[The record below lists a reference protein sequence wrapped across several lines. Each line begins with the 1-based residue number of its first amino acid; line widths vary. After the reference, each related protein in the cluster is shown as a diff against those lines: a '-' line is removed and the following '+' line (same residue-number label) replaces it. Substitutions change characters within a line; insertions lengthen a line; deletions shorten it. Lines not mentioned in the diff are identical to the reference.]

1 MDYQTARRVRG
12 NSIKQLTIQNLVNGR
27 GIIGSVKGAIGSKAK
42 SYATKQIEKFDPL
55 NWLSMFNLPLFT
67 AFVGRYT
74 GRKANTIKYF
84 LAKQN
89 NRKREKA
96 HYSKISPG
104 RATKLRVGDSTA
116 DILAKMFNLM
126 QKDHDE
132 AIKRMELDAEHSQQR
147 NEEEEK
153 RHQEL
158 LKAISMAG
166 HKVEEPK
173 EDPEEEK
180 KKHKTL
186 KEKLESILG
195 EVMKPFKEI
204 GLFFKGVMEFVG
216 AAFLTMGKGILR
228 VIETIGEIGKVIFET
243 ISNVALKVIEFIG
256 PILTKAFSEVE
267 KLVLKIIKIIAQH
280 EAKLLFG
287 GGGSG
292 GTPSLS
298 GGSNQKSQTAKTLIK
313 KYGTI
318 LGGGLAGAAAFTGYE
333 TVKGDS
339 KSKEN
344 NESMLTKALK
354 DMGYLIAGEGA
365 AAGVGAGIGFLMGGP
380 AGAWAG
386 AEVGSQAFNALL
398 AFKTLIYDPYK
409 SAQDKEDMLYYGPA
423 AMEKMAN
430 TGKQPSDNEI
440 APLILDYQIKT
451 LIPLVGSQGLILP
464 DKNHYDWY
472 AMKPIFFDAEEVKNM
487 KKGET
492 VEAVTG
498 VELATRLS
506 EAILKKETG
515 IDLRNLKSI
524 PETLKDKFV
533 EKIKSEITPVQGFFD
548 KKIDLV
554 KGSLS
559 DEFNK
564 VQQMYKDLINA
575 DDHGATLVMPTV
587 TNTFGVPDDATIT
600 GTAIGI
606 VRSTESSLRQCQS
619 NYSIAC

>member
-1 MDYQTARRVRG
+1 MDYETARRVRS
-12 NSIKQLTIQNLVNGR
+12 NSIKQLTIRNLVNGQ
-27 GIIGSVKGAIGSKAK
+27 GLIGSVKGAIGSKVK

-55 NWLSMFNLPLFT
+55 NWINMLNSPLTT
-67 AFVGRYT
+67 AIAGRLT
-74 GRKANTIKYF
+74 GRKGSTIKYY
-84 LAKQN
+84 LDKQ
-89 NRKREKA
+89 KREKNA

-132 AIKRMELDAEHSQQR
+132 AIKRMELDAEHNQQR

-173 EDPEEEK
+173 EDKEK
-180 KKHKTL
+180 NKPL

-204 GLFFKGVMEFVG
+204 GLFFKGVMVFVG
-216 AAFLTMGKGILR
+216 EAFLTMGKGILK
-228 VIETIGEIGKVIFET
+228 VIETIGEIGKIIFET
-243 ISNVALKVIEFIG
+243 VSNVALKVIEFIG
-256 PILTKAFSEVE
+256 PILTKAFSAVE

-298 GGSNQKSQTAKTLIK
+298 GGGSNQKSQTSGTGKTLMK

-318 LGGGLAGAAAFTGYE
+318 LGGGLASATVFAGYE
-333 TVKGDS
+333 KIKGDS

-354 DMGYLIAGEGA
+354 DMGYLTLAEAA
-365 AAGVGAGIGFLMGGP
+365 AAGVGATAGFLMGGP
-380 AGAWAG
+380 PGALVG
-386 AEVGSQAFNALL
+386 AEYGNVGFNALL

-409 SAQDKEDMLYYGPA
+409 SAQDKENMLYYGPV
-423 AMEKMAN
+423 AMEEMAN

-440 APLILDYQIKT
+440 APMILDYQIKT
-451 LIPLVGSQGLILP
+451 LIPLLGSQGLILP

-506 EAILKKETG
+506 EAILKKQTG

-524 PETLKDKFV
+524 PENLKDEFV
-533 EKIKSEITPVQGFFD
+533 KKIESQITPVQGFFD

-564 VQQMYKDLINA
+564 VQQMYKNLIDA

-619 NYSIAC
+619 NYAIAC

>member
-158 LKAISMAG
+158 LKAIAMAG

-267 KLVLKIIKIIAQH
+267 KLFLKIIKMIAEH
-280 EAKLLFG
+280 EKLLGG

-298 GGSNQKSQTAKTLIK
+298 GGGGGSNRKSRISGMGKI
-313 KYGTI
+313 GTI
-318 LGGGLAGAAAFTGYE
+318 LGTVLSAGS
-333 TVKGDS
+333 TVVANYDS

-344 NESMLTKALK
+344 NESMLTEDLK
-354 DMGYLIAGEGA
+354 NMGLIAGGVA
-365 AAGVGAGIGFLMGGP
+365 AAGIGAVIGEAVGGP
-380 AGAWAG
+380 LGAFKG
-386 AEVGSQAFNALL
+386 AMYGIDGYLALL
-398 AFKTLIYDPYK
+398 TLKNLIYDPYK
-409 SAQDKEDMLYYGPA
+409 SEQDKENMLYYGPD
-423 AMEKMAN
+423 AMEKMKE
-430 TGKQPSDNEI
+430 TGKKPSDNEI
-440 APLILDYQIKT
+440 APLILDHQIKT
-451 LIPLVGSQGLILP
+451 LIPLVASQGLILP
-464 DKNHYDWY
+464 DKDHYDWY
-472 AMKPIFFDAEEVKNM
+472 AMKPRFFDAEKVKNM

-492 VEAVTG
+492 VKPVEG
-498 VELATRLS
+498 VELKTRLFK
-506 EAILKKETG
+506 AIIKQETG
-515 IDLRNLKSI
+515 IDFSKSITENLKG
-524 PETLKDKFV
+524 EFDKT
-533 EKIKSEITPVQGFFD
+533 IGSEITPVQRFFD
-548 KKIDLV
+548 RKIHSV
-554 KGSLS
+554 EGSLS
-559 DEFNK
+559 DDFDR
-564 VQQMYKDLINA
+564 VQQIYKDLIGA
-575 DDHGATLVMPTV
+575 DDHGATIVLPTV
-587 TNTFGVPDDATIT
+587 TNNLGTEPGMKNIT
-600 GTAIGI
+600 GDGIGL
-606 VRSTESSLRQCQS
+606 VRTTDTSLRHCQS
-619 NYSIAC
+619 NYALAC

>member
-96 HYSKISPG
+96 HYTKISPG

-166 HKVEEPK
+166 HREETTK
-173 EDPEEEK
+173 TDPEEEK

-267 KLVLKIIKIIAQH
+267 KLFLKIIKMIAQH
-280 EAKLLFG
+280 EAKLLSG

-298 GGSNQKSQTAKTLIK
+298 GVGKSKTAKTLM
-313 KYGTI
+313 I
-318 LGGGLAGAAAFTGYE
+318 LGGVLEAGSTVLAY
-333 TVKGDS
+333 DS

-344 NESMLTKALK
+344 NESMLTKVLK
-354 DMGYLIAGEGA
+354 DNKLLITA
-365 AAGVGAGIGFLMGGP
+365 AGIGATAGFLVEGP
-380 AGAWAG
+380 AGVLPG
-386 AEVGSQAFNALL
+386 ADVGIALL
-398 AFKTLIYDPYK
+398 AIYDTYK
-409 SAQDKEDMLYYGPA
+409 SAKDKENMLYYGPV
-423 AMEKMAN
+423 AMEKMKE
-430 TGKQPSDNEI
+430 TDKKPSDNEI

-451 LIPLVGSQGLILP
+451 LIPLLGSQGLILP

-472 AMKPIFFDAEEVKNM
+472 AMKPIFFDAEKVKNK

-492 VEAVTG
+492 VKAVEG
-498 VELATRLS
+498 VELATRFS
-506 EAILKKETG
+506 KAILKNETG
-515 IDLRNLKSI
+515 IDFSKSITENLKNKFG
-524 PETLKDKFV
+524 ETIGN
-533 EKIKSEITPVQGFFD
+533 EIKSVQGFFD
-548 KKIDLV
+548 NKIDLV

-559 DEFNK
+559 DDFNK
-564 VQQMYKDLINA
+564 VQQMYKDLIGA

-619 NYSIAC
+619 NYAIAC

>member
-96 HYSKISPG
+96 HYTKISPG

-158 LKAISMAG
+158 LKAIAMAGHG

-267 KLVLKIIKIIAQH
+267 KLFLKIIKIIAEH
-280 EAKLLFG
+280 EAKLLSG
-287 GGGSG
+287 GGRSG
-292 GTPSLS
+292 GTPE
-298 GGSNQKSQTAKTLIK
+298 GSKQKSKTSKTGKTSMKSTAI
-313 KYGTI
+313 I
-318 LGGGLAGAAAFTGYE
+318 GGGLASLTALAY
-333 TVKGDS
+333 DS

-344 NESMLTKALK
+344 NESMLTQDLIN
-354 DMGYLIAGEGA
+354 MGILIAGEVVA
-365 AAGVGAGIGFLMGGP
+365 ARAGL
-380 AGAWAG
+380 
-386 AEVGSQAFNALL
+386 VGSIAFNALL
-398 AFKTLIYDPYK
+398 ALKTFIYDPYK
-409 SAQDKEDMLYYGPA
+409 SEQDKENMLYYGPD
-423 AMEKMAN
+423 AMEKMKE
-430 TGKQPSDNEI
+430 TDKKPSDNEI

-451 LIPLVGSQGLILP
+451 LIPLLGSQGLILP

-472 AMKPIFFDAEEVKNM
+472 AMKPIFFDAEEVRNK

-492 VEAVTG
+492 VKPVKG
-498 VELATRLS
+498 VELKTRLF
-506 EAILKKETG
+506 EAIIKQETG
-515 IDLRNLKSI
+515 IDLYNPESI
-524 PETLKDKFV
+524 TKNLKDKFV
-533 EKIKSEITPVQGFFD
+533 ENLEREIKPVQRFFD
-548 KKIDLV
+548 KKIHSV
-554 KGSLS
+554 EGSLS
-559 DEFNK
+559 DDFIK
-564 VQQMYKDLINA
+564 VQQMFKDLIGA
-575 DDHGATLVMPTV
+575 DDHGATIVIPTV
-587 TNTFGVPDDATIT
+587 TNNLGEPGMKNIT
-600 GTAIGI
+600 GDGLGL
-606 VRSTESSLRQCQS
+606 VRTTDTSLRHCQS
-619 NYSIAC
+619 NYALAC

>member
-96 HYSKISPG
+96 HYTKISPG

-158 LKAISMAG
+158 LKAIAMAG

-228 VIETIGEIGKVIFET
+228 VIETIGEIGKIIFET

-267 KLVLKIIKIIAQH
+267 KLFLKIIKIIAEH
-280 EAKLLFG
+280 EAKLLSG

-292 GTPSLS
+292 GIPSSS
-298 GGSNQKSQTAKTLIK
+298 GGGSKKKSRISGMGKI
-313 KYGTI
+313 GTI
-318 LGGGLAGAAAFTGYE
+318 LGGVLAAGS
-333 TVKGDS
+333 TVADYDS

-344 NESMLTKALK
+344 NESMLTKAL
-354 DMGYLIAGEGA
+354 GGV
-365 AAGVGAGIGFLMGGP
+365 AAGAVGAGIGFLTAGPGG
-380 AGAWAG
+380 ALVGAFEG
-386 AEVGSQAFNALL
+386 AMYGIDTYAALL
-398 AFKTLIYDPYK
+398 TLKELIYDPYK
-409 SAQDKEDMLYYGPA
+409 SAQDKLDMLYYGPV
-423 AMEKMAN
+423 AMEKMKE
-430 TGKQPSDNEI
+430 TDKKPSDNEI

-451 LIPLVGSQGLILP
+451 LIPLVASQGLILP
-464 DKNHYDWY
+464 DKDHYDWY
-472 AMKPIFFDAEEVKNM
+472 AMKPRFFDAEKVKNM

-492 VEAVTG
+492 VKPVEG
-498 VELATRLS
+498 VELKTRLFK
-506 EAILKKETG
+506 AIIKQETG
-515 IDLRNLKSI
+515 IDFSKSITENLKG
-524 PETLKDKFV
+524 EFDKT
-533 EKIKSEITPVQGFFD
+533 IGSEITPVQRFFD
-548 KKIDLV
+548 RKIHSV
-554 KGSLS
+554 EGSLS
-559 DEFNK
+559 DDFDR
-564 VQQMYKDLINA
+564 VQQIYKDLIGA
-575 DDHGATLVMPTV
+575 DDHGATIVLPTV
-587 TNTFGVPDDATIT
+587 TNNLGTEPGMKNIT
-600 GTAIGI
+600 GDGIGL
-606 VRSTESSLRQCQS
+606 VRTTDTSLRHCQS
-619 NYSIAC
+619 NYALAC